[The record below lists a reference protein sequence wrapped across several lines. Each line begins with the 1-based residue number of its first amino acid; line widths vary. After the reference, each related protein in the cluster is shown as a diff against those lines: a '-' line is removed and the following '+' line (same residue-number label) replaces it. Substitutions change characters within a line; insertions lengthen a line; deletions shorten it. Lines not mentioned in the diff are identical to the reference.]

1 MPRKSTS
8 MTLDA
13 DLLDEARALGINIS
27 RSAEE
32 GLAAAVK
39 AERGRRWREENKAAF
54 EEYNRYIEENGI
66 PLSQYRKF

>member
-1 MPRKSTS
+1 MRRSTS

-13 DLLDEARALGINIS
+13 ALLDEARALGVNIS

-39 AERGRRWREENKAAF
+39 AERGRRWREENREAF

-66 PLSQYRKF
+66 PLAQYRKF

>member
-1 MPRKSTS
+1 MRRSTS

-13 DLLDEARALGINIS
+13 DLLDEARALGVNIS

-39 AERGRRWREENKAAF
+39 AERGRRWREENRAAF

-66 PLSQYRKF
+66 PLAQYRKF